1 MFQKFLDLKS
11 TDKFWTIVKD
21 ELDIKQKDIETIDFQ
36 DSINRVLA
44 EDIQADENLPAF
56 DRSTVDGYAV
66 KSKDIQG
73 VSQSLP
79 AYLELV
85 GNITMGE
92 ETDIKIKDGQAAY
105 IPTGGMLPAGADCV
119 VMVEQT
125 ENISDN
131 MVEIYKTA
139 GVGENIIKKGEEIKK
154 GEVILKRAH
163 RIKPRDMGV
172 LAGLGITEFKVYQN
186 PRVVIISTGD
196 ELISPD
202 KEMKF
207 GEIRDINTYTIT
219 HLLKEVQVEVKQ
231 AGIIEDTYQKI
242 KESIQE
248 YLDFD
253 LILVS
258 GGSSA
263 GLKDVTVDVINE
275 LGKPGV
281 LVHGLKVKPGKPTIL
296 GKIDDTPIM
305 GLPGHPGSAWMI
317 ANKFVLPLVKLL
329 SGEYEPNN
337 VLDNIDK
344 DKIVM
349 KAVLN
354 RNLSSDKGRE
364 EIIPVK
370 LIKDNGQV
378 TAEPLLGK
386 SSFMR
391 VFIESDGYLLIEAAQ
406 EGIEK
411 GQAIDI
417 YLFK

>member
-11 TDKFWTIVKD
+11 TDKFWAIVRD
-21 ELDIKQKDIETIDFQ
+21 ELDIKQKDIERIDFQ
-36 DSINRVLA
+36 NSIRRVLA
-44 EDIQADENLPAF
+44 EDIIAGENLPAF

-92 ETDIKIKDGQAAY
+92 ETDIKIGDGQAAY
-105 IPTGGMLPAGADCV
+105 IPTGGMMPAGADCV

-154 GEVILKRAH
+154 GEVILKRGH

-172 LAGLGITEFKVYQN
+172 FAGLGITEFKVYQN
-186 PRVVIISTGD
+186 PRIVIISTGD

-219 HLLKEVQVEVKQ
+219 HLLKEAQVEVKQ

-275 LGKPGV
+275 LGEPGV

-296 GKIDDTPIM
+296 GKIVDTPIM

-378 TAEPLLGK
+378 TAVPLLGK

-391 VFIESDGYLLIEAAQ
+391 VFIESDGYLVIEAAQ

-417 YLFK
+417 YLFQ

>member
-391 VFIESDGYLLIEAAQ
+391 VFIESDGYLLIEAAK

-411 GQAIDI
+411 GQIIDI
-417 YLFK
+417 YLFQ

>member
-11 TDKFWTIVKD
+11 IDKFWTIVKD

-92 ETDIKIKDGQAAY
+92 ETDIKIEDGQAAY
-105 IPTGGMLPAGADCV
+105 IPTGGMMPVGTDCV

-207 GEIRDINTYTIT
+207 GEIRDIKTYTIT
-219 HLLKEVQVEVKQ
+219 HLLNEVQVEVKQ

-263 GLKDVTVDVINE
+263 GLKDVTVDGINE
-275 LGKPGV
+275 LGDPGV

-317 ANKFVLPLVKLL
+317 TNKFVLPLVKLL
-329 SGEYEPNN
+329 SGEYKA
-337 VLDNIDK
+337 DNILK
-344 DKIVM
+344 SIIENQITQS
-349 KAVLN
+349 AVLN

-364 EIIPVK
+364 EMVPVK
-370 LIKDNGQV
+370 LLKDKGKI

-391 VFIESDGYLLIEAAQ
+391 VFIESDGYLVIEAAQ

-411 GQAIDI
+411 GQVIDI
-417 YLFK
+417 YLFH

>member
-11 TDKFWTIVKD
+11 TERFWEIVED
-21 ELDIKQKDIETIDFQ
+21 ELDVNPKKKETIKFQ
-36 DSINRVLA
+36 NSINRILA
-44 EDIQADENLPAF
+44 ENIQSNENLPAF

-66 KSKDIQG
+66 KSQDIQG

-79 AYLELV
+79 AYLDLIGIV
-85 GNITMGE
+85 KMGE
-92 ETDIKIKDGQAAY
+92 KTELEIQSGQAAY
-105 IPTGGMLPAGADCV
+105 IPTGGMMPKGADCV
-119 VMVEQT
+119 VMIEQT
-125 ENISDN
+125 ENISDD

-139 GVGENIIKKGEEIKK
+139 GVGENIIKKGEEIKS
-154 GEVILKRAH
+154 GEVILNQGH

-172 LAGLGITEFKVYQN
+172 FAGLGITEFEVYKK
-186 PRVVIISTGD
+186 PRVAIISTGD
-196 ELISPD
+196 ELIAPD

-219 HLLKEVQVEVKQ
+219 HLLKESGAQVTQ
-231 AGIIEDTYQKI
+231 AGIVEDTFEKI
-242 KESIQE
+242 KGAIQK

-263 GLKDVTVDVINE
+263 GLKDVTVDIINE
-275 LGKPGV
+275 LGDPGV

-296 GKIDDTPIM
+296 GKVNNTPIM

-317 ANKFVLPLVKLL
+317 TNKFVLPLVKLL
-329 SGEYEPNN
+329 RGEY
-337 VLDNIDK
+337 K
-344 DKIVM
+344 ADKILEDIA
-349 KAVLN
+349 KNQITQTAILN

-364 EIIPVK
+364 EMIPVK
-370 LIKDNGQV
+370 LINDKEQI

-391 VFIESDGYLLIEAAQ
+391 VFIKADGYLVIEAPQ
-406 EGIEK
+406 EGLEK
-411 GQAIDI
+411 GKSIDV
-417 YLFK
+417 YLFN

>member
-1 MFQKFLDLKS
+1 MFQKFLDLES
-11 TDKFWTIVKD
+11 TERFWEIVKD
-21 ELDIKQKDIETIDFQ
+21 ELDVKLQKKEKIKFHN
-36 DSINRVLA
+36 SIKRVLA
-44 EDIQADENLPAF
+44 EDIQANENLPAF
-56 DRSTVDGYAV
+56 NRSTVDGYAV
-66 KSKDIQG
+66 KSQDIQG

-85 GNITMGE
+85 GNVKMGE
-92 ETDIKIKDGQAAY
+92 KTDIEIDDGQAAY
-105 IPTGGMLPAGADCV
+105 IPTGGMMPKGADCV

-125 ENISDN
+125 ENISDD

-154 GEVILKRAH
+154 GEVILKRGH

-172 LAGLGITEFKVYQN
+172 FAGLGITEFEVYKK
-186 PRVVIISTGD
+186 PRVAIISTGD
-196 ELISPD
+196 ELISPE

-219 HLLKEVQVEVKQ
+219 QLLSEVGAEVTQ
-231 AGIIEDTYQKI
+231 AGIVEDTFEKI
-242 KESIQE
+242 KAAIQK

-263 GLKDVTVDVINE
+263 GLKDVTVDIINK
-275 LGKPGV
+275 LGNPGV

-296 GKIDDTPIM
+296 GKIDNTPIM

-317 ANKFVLPLVKLL
+317 TNKFVLPLVKLL
-329 SGEYEPNN
+329 SGEYKA
-337 VLDNIDK
+337 DNILK
-344 DKIVM
+344 SIIENQITQS
-349 KAVLN
+349 AVLN

-364 EIIPVK
+364 EMVPVK
-370 LIKDNGQV
+370 LLKDKGKI

-391 VFIESDGYLLIEAAQ
+391 VFIESDGYLVIEAAQ

-411 GQAIDI
+411 GQVIDI
-417 YLFK
+417 YLFH

>member
-1 MFQKFLDLKS
+1 MFQKFLDLES
-11 TDKFWTIVKD
+11 TERFWEIVKD
-21 ELDIKQKDIETIDFQ
+21 ELDVKPKKKETVKFKN
-36 DSINRVLA
+36 SINRILA
-44 EDIQADENLPAF
+44 ENIQSNENLPAF

-66 KSKDIQG
+66 KAKDIQG

-79 AYLELV
+79 AYLELIGSV
-85 GNITMGE
+85 KMGE
-92 ETDIKIKDGQAAY
+92 KTEIEIDDGQAAY
-105 IPTGGMLPAGADCV
+105 IPTGGMMPKEANCV
-119 VMVEQT
+119 VMIEQT
-125 ENISDN
+125 ENISDD

-154 GEVILKRAH
+154 GEIILKKGH
-163 RIKPRDMGV
+163 HIKPRDMGV
-172 LAGLGITEFKVYQN
+172 FAGLGITEFEVYN
-186 PRVVIISTGD
+186 KPRVAIISTGD
-196 ELISPD
+196 ELISPE

-219 HLLKEVQVEVKQ
+219 HLLSETGAEVTQ
-231 AGIIEDTYQKI
+231 AGIVEDTFEKI
-242 KESIQE
+242 KTAIQK

-263 GLKDVTVDVINE
+263 GLKDVTVDIINE
-275 LGKPGV
+275 LGDPGV

-296 GKIDDTPIM
+296 GKVDDTPIM

-317 ANKFVLPLVKLL
+317 TNKFVLPLVKLL
-329 SGEYEPNN
+329 SGEYKA
-337 VLDNIDK
+337 DNILDDIAK
-344 DKIVM
+344 NQITQR
-349 KAVLN
+349 AILN

-364 EIIPVK
+364 EMIPVK
-370 LIKDNGQV
+370 LIKDKKQI

-391 VFIESDGYLLIEAAQ
+391 VFIESDGYLVIKAAQ
-406 EGIEK
+406 EGLEK

-417 YLFK
+417 YLFH